1 MIVNKVDVVI
11 IGAGASGLMCAATAG
26 YRGKSVLVIDHA
38 NKAGKKILMSGGG
51 RCNFTNMD
59 AAPKHFLSSNPHFCI
74 SALRRY
80 TPQDFV
86 DLVDRHGLDYTE
98 KAPGQLFCEHSAKD
112 LLAILM
118 TECEW
123 AGVTI
128 QLSTEVLSIEDMAG
142 EGTKEDAEEKGTV
155 SKKQVRTSA
164 GLVECDSLVIATG
177 GLSIPTMGASG
188 FGYKIAEQFG
198 LPVLPT
204 RAGLVPLTLQ
214 PSDKARFSE
223 LSGVSSD
230 ITASFEDNAFTEP
243 MLFTHR
249 GLSGPAILQISNFWT
264 PGHPLLIDLMP
275 QQDIKA
281 QLIQLR
287 QDTPKAT
294 LEKWL
299 TKQLPKRL
307 VQVLVE
313 ENAWQGPFSDLSNA
327 KIDSIAKQLNNW
339 IIKPNG
345 TEGYRTAEV
354 TLGGVDTECVS
365 SKTFEVKTVPGLY
378 FIGEV
383 LDVTGWLG
391 GYNFQWAWAS
401 GFAAGQFV

>member
-26 YRGKSVLVIDHA
+26 YRGKSVLVLDHA

-59 AAPKHFLSSNPHFCI
+59 ASPKHFLSSNAHFCI

-80 TPQDFV
+80 SPQDFV
-86 DLVDRHGLDYTE
+86 DLVDRHGLEYVE
-98 KAPGQLFCEHSAKD
+98 KTPGQLFCEHSAKD
-112 LLAILM
+112 LLAILL

-128 QLSTEVLSIEDMAG
+128 QLNTNIEQV
-142 EGTKEDAEEKGTV
+142 EDIPTDTNSEQDSLHSVK
-155 SKKQVRTSA
+155 RIHTSN
-164 GLVECDSLVIATG
+164 GIIECDSLVIATG
-177 GLSIPTMGASG
+177 GLSIPTMGATG
-188 FGYKIAEQFG
+188 FGYKVAEQFG
-198 LPVLPT
+198 LTVLPT

-214 PSDKARFSE
+214 PSDKERFAE

-230 ITASFEDNAFTEP
+230 VTASFNDTHFTEP

-264 PGHPLLIDLMP
+264 PGHPIFINLIP

-287 QDTPKAT
+287 QDSPKAT

-313 ENAWQGPFSDLSNA
+313 ENEWQGSFSELSNA
-327 KIDSIAKQLNNW
+327 KIDRISEQLSNW

-354 TLGGVDTECVS
+354 TLGGVDTEFVS
-365 SKTFEVKTVPGLY
+365 SKTFEAKNVPGLY

-401 GFAAGQFV
+401 GYAAGQFV